1 MRYLDT
7 IHLEITTADT
17 ISNHSCSDWWMAPFR
32 RQDLSSSTMID
43 SSCSVPTSASIWP
56 RVVKETKCR
65 IWICATHRGCITG
78 EGWAWCSPPWGLL
91 QYSKSNHL
99 LYISENHR
107 VLRRSQ
113 KTWKFYKKLIVSRN
127 SFVALAE
134 MCRDKNRSIL
144 MDWREVIER
153 WKEHFDEHLNGAESA
168 SNDDPNNEGNVY
180 ISTESIINS
189 KTIKLSIRT
198 VLEMYS

>member
-7 IHLEITTADT
+7 IYRIRYRCIQLEITTADT
-17 ISNHSCSDWWMAPFR
+17 FSNHSCSDWWTASFDVR
-32 RQDLSSSTMID
+32 TYHGASID

-65 IWICATHRGCITG
+65 IWIGATHRGCITG
-78 EGWAWCSPPWGLL
+78 KGWAWCSSPWGLL

-99 LYISENHR
+99 LCISENHR

-113 KTWKFYKKLIVSRN
+113 KTWKFNKKLIVYRN
-127 SFVALAE
+127 SFVPLAK

-144 MDWREVIER
+144 MD
-153 WKEHFDEHLNGAESA
+153 
-168 SNDDPNNEGNVY
+168 
-180 ISTESIINS
+180 
-189 KTIKLSIRT
+189 
-198 VLEMYS
+198 